1 METEEGA
8 MNLGDMVQ
16 TVGWGAT
23 HTHQGIIVKITG
35 DVLEA
40 GRTWREGGQWITI
53 LSNGELM
60 TMRPWHLKKVQ

>member
-1 METEEGA
+1 MK
-8 MNLGDMVQ
+8 LGDLVQ
-16 TVGWGAT
+16 AQSWGWAGRSKY
-23 HTHQGIIVKITG
+23 QGLIVKITG
-35 DVLEA
+35 DVLED